1 MTFTNSGDIIYAV
14 GLEQEMANP
23 DEDTFGSSFKTFDA
37 SDYSLIGDTMS
48 PFVFVCVLIIDF
60 FLIDLYFF
68 SHNRDEACGAWCE
81 PF

>member
-37 SDYSLIGDTMS
+37 SDYSLIGNTMS
-48 PFVFVCVLIIDF
+48 PFVCFFVFDDF
-60 FLIDLYFF
+60 F
-68 SHNRDEACGAWCE
+68 AAWDSE
-81 PF
+81 VNDSQHLKQLLSKR

>member
-37 SDYSLIGDTMS
+37 SDYSLIGIQCTLDIAVEWSELTN
-48 PFVFVCVLIIDF
+48 PTETPLKNF
-60 FLIDLYFF
+60 
-68 SHNRDEACGAWCE
+68 
-81 PF
+81 